1 MKDVQRALKT
11 ILLPAVLLGIL
22 GFPFTSDLHSAEKDK
37 RRWDQK
43 YTDETYLF
51 GKDPIPFLKDHVHLL
66 PKGKTLD
73 LAMGEGRNGVYLAV
87 KGFDVVGLDISE
99 KGLRKA
105 HQLADEHGVTITTK
119 VVDLETYQLKQD
131 AYDVVLC
138 TYYLQRTLFPKIKKA
153 LKSGGIAVVETYTL
167 THMQYNSRF
176 PEQYLL
182 RPNELLELLEG
193 LIILRYQVID
203 DGKAAYASI
212 LAKKP

>member
-1 MKDVQRALKT
+1 MKDFLKALKT
-11 ILLPAVLLGIL
+11 FLLPTLLFGIL
-22 GFPFTSDLHSAEKDK
+22 GFPFTSDLHGAEKDK
-37 RRWDQK
+37 SRWDQK
-43 YTDETYLF
+43 YSDETYLF
-51 GKDPIPFLKDHVHLL
+51 GKDPIPFLKEYFHLL
-66 PKGKTLD
+66 PKGKAVD

-167 THMQYNSRF
+167 RHRKYSPRF

-182 RPNELLELLEG
+182 KPNELLTLLEG

-212 LAKKP
+212 LAQKP